1 MPSGKV
7 VFNLK
12 RYHTRREEEGDKNRM
27 YNCNVTTCF
36 IGENTAIIIFTCLW
50 AESNVDCWN
59 LD

>member
-36 IGENTAIIIFTCLW
+36 IGENTAIIIIFTCL
-50 AESNVDCWN
+50 
-59 LD
+59 

>member
-12 RYHTRREEEGDKNRM
+12 RYHTRKGEGDKNRM
-27 YNCNVTTCF
+27 YNYNVTTCF
-36 IGENTAIIIFTCLW
+36 IRENTAIIIFTYLW
-50 AESNVDCWN
+50 VESNADCWN

>member
-36 IGENTAIIIFTCLW
+36 TGEKH
-50 AESNVDCWN
+50 SNHNFYMSVS
-59 LD
+59 